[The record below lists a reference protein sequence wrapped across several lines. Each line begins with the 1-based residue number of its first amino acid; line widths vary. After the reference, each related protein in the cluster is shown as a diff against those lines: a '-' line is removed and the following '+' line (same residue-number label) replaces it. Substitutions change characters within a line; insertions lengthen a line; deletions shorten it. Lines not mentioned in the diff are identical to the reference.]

1 MRKLKHPSHAA
12 IAKRLKRA
20 AGHLQATLAMIDARR
35 PSLEL
40 AQQLAAV
47 EAAIRAARQLV
58 AHDQLEACLD
68 SSDVERGALRHLKR
82 IAHYL

>member
-12 IAKRLKRA
+12 TAKRLKRA
-20 AGHLQATLAMIDARR
+20 AGHLQATLAMIETQR

-47 EAAIRAARQLV
+47 EAAIRAARQQV

-68 SSDVERGALRHLKR
+68 TSDAERGTLRQLKR
-82 IAHYL
+82 LAHYL